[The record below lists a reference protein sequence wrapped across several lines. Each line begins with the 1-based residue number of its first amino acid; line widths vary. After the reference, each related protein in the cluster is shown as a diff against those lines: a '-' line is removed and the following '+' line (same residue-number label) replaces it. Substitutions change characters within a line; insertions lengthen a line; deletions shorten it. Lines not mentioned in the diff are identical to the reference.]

1 MHIKSKRILNSSD
14 LNQNFVIMS
23 RSKLINLSYGDIA
36 PADMTLKLDCWTEE
50 LSPSQLAA
58 FEQAEK
64 EHNDIKLEL
73 NK

>member
-1 MHIKSKRILNSSD
+1 M
-14 LNQNFVIMS
+14 IMS